1 MQEKILST
9 TCGECEFE
17 MAHTNDVGNADINGG
32 RVGVRWSKTHTNSP
46 NGYPTRPNGNPAYVV
61 LPNYIARLLIGALLG
76 CDDKNIA
83 SYKKSLFDAPNKI
96 N

>member
-1 MQEKILST
+1 MQEKILSI

-17 MAHTNDVGNADINGG
+17 MAHTEYVGNANINGG

-46 NGYPTRPNGNPAYVV
+46 NGYPTRPNGSPTYVV
-61 LPNYIARLLIGALLG
+61 LTNYIARLLIGALLG

-83 SYKKSLFDAPNKI
+83 SYKKSLFDALEKI

>member
-1 MQEKILST
+1 MQEKILSK

-17 MAHTNDVGNADINGG
+17 MAHTDYVGNANINGG
-32 RVGVRWSKTHTNSP
+32 RVGVRWSKTHKNSP

-61 LPNYIARLLIGALLG
+61 LPNDIARLLIGALLG

-83 SYKKSLFDAPNKI
+83 SYKKSLFDALNKI